1 MKTIDIII
9 PVYNEESSIPS
20 LFVQLQHFSDR
31 KPSDIYDIK
40 FIFINDGSNDKSA
53 SLITAEIN
61 SGLNASLINLT
72 RNFGHQPAIS
82 AGLKYSSSDLVAIID
97 ADLQDPPTLI
107 WDMLKQLHEGYDIIY
122 GIRSNRKDC
131 FLKRIGCYLFYKLL
145 NLLSSIEIPEQSG
158 DFCLMKKSVVTAL
171 NKLPEHLK
179 HHRVL
184 RSWVGFK
191 QKGFSYDRPKRDY
204 GVSKYSFLQLYKLA
218 TDGLTSAS
226 TKPLQIAQF
235 FIFINAIFSILLIST
250 LFYQIYSNFFN
261 SQDSIITILLF
272 TNILISLTSLFSTV
286 FIYILG
292 AYISRIYQEV
302 KGRPQYLV
310 ESQYQ
315 LNNDE

>member
-1 MKTIDIII
+1 MRSIEIII

-20 LFVQLQHFSDR
+20 LFVQLRQFSDS
-31 KPSDIYDIK
+31 KPSDIYDVK

-53 SLITAEIN
+53 NLITDEIN
-61 SGLNASLINLT
+61 GGLNATMINLT
-72 RNFGHQPAIS
+72 RNFGHQSAIS

-97 ADLQDPPTLI
+97 ADLQDPPLLI
-107 WDMLKQLHEGYDIIY
+107 WDMLYQLNEGDDIIY
-122 GIRSNRKDC
+122 GIRCYRKDSL
-131 FLKRIGCYLFYKLL
+131 LKRIGCYLFYKLL

-171 NKLPEHLK
+171 SNLPEHLK

-191 QKGFSYDRPKRDY
+191 QKGFYYDRPKRNK
-204 GVSKYSFLQLYKLA
+204 GISKYSFLQLYKLA

-235 FIFINAIFSILLIST
+235 FIVINAVFSIFLIST
-250 LFYQIYSNFFN
+250 LFFQIYTNFFN
-261 SQDSIITILLF
+261 TQDSIITILLF
-272 TNILISLTSLFSTV
+272 TNILISLTSLLSTV

-292 AYISRIYQEV
+292 AYVSRIYQEV

-315 LNNDE
+315 LKND